1 MKENLE
7 KNVEEMNS
15 KRQENLEMQ
24 ARYEMMKEKYD
35 KMSSNE

>member
-15 KRQENLEMQ
+15 KSRENLEMQ
-24 ARYEMMKEKYD
+24 ARYKMMKEKYD

>member
-15 KRQENLEMQ
+15 KRQEHLEMQ
-24 ARYEMMKEKYD
+24 ARYEMMKEKFE